1 MRHSKLFPAIVG
13 VAALLISVAFAQS
26 NTPATQPAPA
36 NSFTTTN
43 STQSNTPTLQERN
56 PRYRIEQGDQLLLD
70 FRFTPEY
77 NANVTVQPDGY
88 ISLRGIGDIHAQ
100 GLTLPEL
107 NTALE
112 SAYSKILHDPVIT
125 VTPQEFVH
133 PSFSANG
140 DVGKPGKYDLH
151 GDTTVTQAIAIAGGF
166 TPNAKHSQ
174 VVLFR
179 RVPGDMVQAKV
190 LNVKEML
197 NSRNLSEDVHLQP
210 GDMLY
215 IPKNL
220 ISKMQPYL
228 PLNTFRMTYPID

>member
-1 MRHSKLFPAIVG
+1 MRQSKLVPVIVG
-13 VAALLISVAFAQS
+13 LAAFLVSAAFAQQGNAPS
-26 NTPATQPAPA
+26 SQPAPA
-36 NSFTTTN
+36 NNFTTT
-43 STQSNTPTLQERN
+43 SSQANTPTLQDRN
-56 PRYRIEQGDQLLLD
+56 TRYRIEQGDQLALD

-77 NANVTVQPDGY
+77 NAIVTVQPDGY
-88 ISLRGIGDIHAQ
+88 ISLRGIGDIHTQ
-100 GLTLPEL
+100 GMTLPEL
-107 NTALE
+107 NAALE
-112 SAYSKILHDPVIT
+112 SSYSKILHDPVIT

-140 DVGKPGKYDLH
+140 EVAKPGKYDLH

-166 TPNAKHSQ
+166 TENAKHSQ

-197 NSRNLSEDVHLQP
+197 NSHNLNEDVHLQP

-220 ISKMQPYL
+220 ISKMMPYL
-228 PLNTFRMTYPID
+228 PLNVFRMNYPID